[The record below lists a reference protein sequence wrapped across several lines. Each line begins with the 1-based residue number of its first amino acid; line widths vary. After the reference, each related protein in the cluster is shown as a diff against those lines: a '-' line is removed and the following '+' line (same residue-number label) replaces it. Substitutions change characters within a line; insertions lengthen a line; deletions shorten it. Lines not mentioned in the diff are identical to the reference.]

1 MRLDHRALAGIR
13 KEIREFMRSSET
25 VLSLASMESL
35 TDEEVEIIRYYAQW
49 LGEKGGGGKT
59 VPLDSTTPSVPPD

>member
-1 MRLDHRALAGIR
+1 MQFDHRAFAGIR

-35 TDEEVEIIRYYAQW
+35 TDEEAEIIGYYAQW
-49 LGEKGGGGKT
+49 LSEKSGDKA
-59 VPLDSTTPSVPPD
+59 VSSDSAIPPLPPD

>member
-1 MRLDHRALAGIR
+1 MQLDHRAFAGIR

-35 TDEEVEIIRYYAQW
+35 TDDEVEIIRYYAQW
-49 LGEKGGGGKT
+49 LNEKSCGKA
-59 VPLDSTTPSVPPD
+59 VSSDAAIPPFPPD

>member
-1 MRLDHRALAGIR
+1 MQFDQRAFAGIR

-35 TDEEVEIIRYYAQW
+35 TDEEMEIVRYYAQW
-49 LGEKGGGGKT
+49 LSEKSGGKA
-59 VPLDSTTPSVPPD
+59 VSLDPAIPPLPPD